1 MEKPNLILYGRVIA
15 LSAVEEIASKEA
27 GKPAIKKQ
35 QLYLDCTRYDSI
47 TGERYENENKPLL
60 ELGGKIIEKV
70 GALAL
75 QKDDVVMVRFLILG
89 NPYKDEKTGKNRVF
103 TSIRV
108 LDVEV
113 VRKAGQPATAPQ
125 PAQPAPQP
133 EVKPEP
139 TAAPQTQAEIKKA
152 QEKDPLPF

>member
-60 ELGGKIIEKV
+60 ELGGKTIEKV

-75 QKDDVVMVRFLILG
+75 QKDDVVMVRFLIQG
-89 NPYKDEKTGKNRVF
+89 NPYKDEKTGKSRVF
-103 TSIRV
+103 TGIRV

-113 VRKAGQPATAPQ
+113 VRKAGQPAAAPR

-133 EVKPEP
+133 EAKPEP
-139 TAAPQTQAEIKKA
+139 PAPQTQAEIKQA
-152 QEKDPLPF
+152 QEKEPLPF